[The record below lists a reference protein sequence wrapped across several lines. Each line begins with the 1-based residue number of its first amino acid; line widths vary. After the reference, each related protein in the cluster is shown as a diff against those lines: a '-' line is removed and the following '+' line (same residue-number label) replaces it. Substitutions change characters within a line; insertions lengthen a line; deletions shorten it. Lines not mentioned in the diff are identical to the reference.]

1 MPTIKRSVR
10 PRKNQTKY
18 KSKGFS
24 SKQVSQIRKIA
35 QTTQETK
42 SATQTSTGLAV
53 YHNGGI
59 THPGK
64 PARFLENLMAT
75 TIGPTDDKSSIK
87 NRIGD
92 AVSGYGIKLLMQFR
106 QPVDR
111 PNTNFKIWIVKHMAD
126 VPPVSLGMNPI
137 TGNLMLDSTDTE
149 KCNVVMTKVFKA
161 SGTNYWQGDPGN
173 SKEMVFH
180 RKLWLKLPN
189 SQYTYNADGSPYG
202 KRYNLAC
209 YVGAYDTST
218 SLLTD
223 VVGYCH
229 LSSVFYFKDA

>member
-1 MPTIKRSVR
+1 MAIKRSVR
-10 PRKNQTKY
+10 PRKFQRKTKA
-18 KSKGFS
+18 KGFS

-42 SATQTSTGLAV
+42 SAVQTSSGLQV

-59 THPGK
+59 LHVGSPGK
-64 PARFLENLMAT
+64 WIDNLMAT
-75 TIGPTDDKSSIK
+75 GIGPTDDKSTFK

-92 AVSGYGIKLLMQFR
+92 AVAPVGVKLLMQFR

-111 PNTNFKIWIVKHMAD
+111 PNTNFKVWIVKHMAD
-126 VPPVSLGMNPI
+126 VPPTSLGMNPI
-137 TGNLMLDSTDTE
+137 TGNLMLDSVDTE

-161 SGTNYWQGDPGN
+161 SGTNFWTGDPGN
-173 SKEMVFH
+173 SKEMTFH
-180 RKLWLKLPN
+180 RKLWMKLPN
-189 SQYTYNADGSPYG
+189 SQYTYNGDGSTLG

-218 SLLTD
+218 SLPTD
-223 VVGYCH
+223 VIGYCH